1 MGVSGKVYASDALIA
16 GGHSEVR
23 LRGDG
28 SALWVAM
35 DRDDAGFEDLQNRR
49 VRIGMEASHTRSA
62 MGYGSLRT
70 GLEAGVRSD
79 SGDGPS
85 GKGLEV
91 GGSVEW
97 RDAMPG
103 LTLSSRGRVLTLG
116 IYDEWGV
123 SGALRLT
130 PGPDGHGL
138 SFSLSP
144 GYGQENSGIEQLWQ
158 AGTLGGVTPG
168 VTSSAAPSAR
178 MRMDSEIGYG
188 VPSSVGMVRPY
199 LAASLQQGGGQTQ
212 RMGARWELSP
222 GMKLNL
228 EAARRERATAN
239 DEHRIQLQWE
249 WRW

>member
-1 MGVSGKVYASDALIA
+1 MSGQVYASDALIA
-16 GGHSEVR
+16 GGRSEVR

-62 MGYGSLRT
+62 MGYGNLRT
-70 GLEAGVRSD
+70 GLEADVRSD

-130 PGPDGHGL
+130 PGHDGHGL

-144 GYGQENSGIEQLWQ
+144 SYGQENSGIEQLWQ
-158 AGTLGGVTPG
+158 AGTLNSITPG
-168 VTSSAAPSAR
+168 GTSSSAPSAR

-188 VPSSVGMVRPY
+188 VPSSFGMVHPY

-222 GMKLNL
+222 GMNLNL
-228 EAARRERATAN
+228 EAARRERATTN
-239 DEHRIQLQWE
+239 DEHRLQLQWE
-249 WRW
+249 WSW